1 MLYKKRKTGSINI
14 NQMNRPIIHSPLP
27 KAVIFAAGLGTR
39 LKPFTNNHPK
49 ALAKVNGKTLLERNI
64 EYLKSYDITE
74 IIINV
79 HHFADQII
87 DFLELNN
94 YFDVNL
100 QISNES
106 DEILETGGA
115 LVKAKEL
122 IGEES
127 FLAMNVDILTD
138 LSLEDLIQFHY
149 QNQPLATLAVSD
161 RESSRKLFFDKNKEL
176 KAWKNF
182 NTNEEIKA
190 SEEELKELAFSGIQ
204 IINPKIFNKMPKTGK
219 FSIITTYLDLMK
231 DEKILGFEHSSEN
244 WIDVG
249 RAESV
254 IEAEKIFK

>member
-1 MLYKKRKTGSINI
+1 
-14 NQMNRPIIHSPLP
+14 MNRPIIHSPLP